1 MHGPGPRR
9 DFAGVLDIGRVGRS
23 FGVGQE
29 CGHGLGTGQA
39 LGRVI
44 GRQHFTADRRRI
56 ITTHDAFGYFGR
68 EYGLTF
74 LSPVGLSTETE
85 ASASDVAKLIGQI
98 KAEHVKVYFFENSND
113 PRLVRQIAKATG
125 AEPGGELYVETLSP
139 PDGPASTYLKL
150 FKYNVDQVLAGLA
163 K

>member
-1 MHGPGPRR
+1 MGSASEKPYSKPK
-9 DFAGVLDIGRVGRS
+9 
-23 FGVGQE
+23 
-29 CGHGLGTGQA
+29 
-39 LGRVI
+39 
-44 GRQHFTADRRRI
+44 
-56 ITTHDAFGYFGR
+56 
-68 EYGLTF
+68 
-74 LSPVGLSTETE
+74 TE

>member
-1 MHGPGPRR
+1 VAEL
-9 DFAGVLDIGRVGRS
+9 DSYAKTAFAALPKDKRKVLTS
-23 FGVGQE
+23 
-29 CGHGLGTGQA
+29 
-39 LGRVI
+39 
-44 GRQHFTADRRRI
+44 
-56 ITTHDAFGYFGR
+56 HDAFGYFGR